1 MCITCTSAAG
11 PRSPACLIRKIGHL
25 LIRFGFVHTLI
36 ASALRTS
43 REATKNFWQKSCR
56 PMWFNWFQ
64 LLACNRFSHC
74 RMQTLKTCNWMTLI
88 SMLLRCSV
96 IAAGR
101 QWFLSNAEDGV
112 SPIAEDYADVS
123 VVFTDPW
130 KQISWTD
137 TGPNSPT
144 PLMPHGGLHALPMRP
159 IKQYFLVIPHD
170 QDISCRRDLLF
181 CGLPRI
187 CRASQLLAPAP
198 RPRVQGFKLKIDC
211 CIPRCQRSAQAVAKL
226 VKNHSLI
233 RNSGQTLHV
242 EQSWFNRPQE
252 SHGHNGGMVFLF
264 THILIIWNLI
274 CVYHSINA
282 VI

>member
-1 MCITCTSAAG
+1 MICMNYHIFKFRFWTFNLCITCTSAAG
-11 PRSPACLIRKIGHL
+11 PCSPAFLIHKIGHL
-25 LIRFGFVHTLI
+25 LIGFGFVHTLI

-74 RMQTLKTCNWMTLI
+74 RMQTLKTCNWMTWI

-101 QWFLSNAEDGV
+101 QWFLSNAQDGV

-137 TGPNSPT
+137 TAPNSVNAT
-144 PLMPHGGLHALPMRP
+144 WGLACTANAS
-159 IKQYFLVIPHD
+159 KQTVFPRHSTWSGHD

-181 CGLPRI
+181 CGSLPRI

-211 CIPRCQRSAQAVAKL
+211 CIPWCQRSAQAVAKL
-226 VKNHSLI
+226 VPNHSLI
-233 RNSGQTLHV
+233 RNSGQTFHV
-242 EQSWFNRPQE
+242 
-252 SHGHNGGMVFLF
+252 
-264 THILIIWNLI
+264 
-274 CVYHSINA
+274 
-282 VI
+282 